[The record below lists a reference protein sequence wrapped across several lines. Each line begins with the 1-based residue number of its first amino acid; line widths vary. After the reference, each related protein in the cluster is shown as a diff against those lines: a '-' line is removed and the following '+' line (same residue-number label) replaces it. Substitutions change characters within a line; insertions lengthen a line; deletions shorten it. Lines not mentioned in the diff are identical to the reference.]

1 MNTKTP
7 AVRRDPPGARRRT
20 PNKPPFEDGTELLG
34 SAPRSAA
41 DYRTAAARTQALLTM
56 TTTPRLKQ
64 YLGEIIAWCER
75 QAAEIENKRQRQRRS
90 ALGSAEQEIQ

>member
-1 MNTKTP
+1 MNIESP
-7 AVRRDPPGARRRT
+7 AVRRDPGARLRT
-20 PNKPPFEDGTELLG
+20 PDRPPFEDGTELLG

-41 DYRTAAARTQALLTM
+41 DYRTAAARTQALLTT

-64 YLGEIIAWCER
+64 YLGEIIAWCEG
-75 QAAEIENKRQRQRRS
+75 QAVDLEHKRQRQRRS

>member
-1 MNTKTP
+1 MNIESP
-7 AVRRDPPGARRRT
+7 AVRIDPGVRLRA
-20 PNKPPFEDGTELLG
+20 PNTPPFEAELLG